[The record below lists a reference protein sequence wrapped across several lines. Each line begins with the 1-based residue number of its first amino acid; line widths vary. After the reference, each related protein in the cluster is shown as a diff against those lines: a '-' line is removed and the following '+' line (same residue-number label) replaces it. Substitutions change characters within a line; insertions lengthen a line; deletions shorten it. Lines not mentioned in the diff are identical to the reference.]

1 MKDRIM
7 ELLNTESLSASKFA
21 DIIGVQRSSM
31 SHILSG
37 RNNPSLDFIQKIMRS
52 FPNINGDWLIS
63 GSGDMTK
70 NQNSPSLFQ
79 ELIKEGKSAPYQGS
93 QAPKL
98 KKEIAEN
105 VYSKPD
111 QSPDLD
117 ATAFVSGKKIE
128 KVVVFYTD
136 KTFREYNPG

>member
-1 MKDRIM
+1 M
-7 ELLNTESLSASKFA
+7 ELLNTEGLSASKFA

-52 FPNINGDWLIS
+52 FPHVSGDWLIS
-63 GSGDMTK
+63 GSGEMTK
-70 NQNSPSLFQ
+70 NQASASLFQ
-79 ELIKEGKSAPYQGS
+79 EVINDENPTPYPSS
-93 QAPKL
+93 QPPKL
-98 KKEIAEN
+98 KKEVVEN
-105 VYSKPD
+105 TQNKPG
-111 QSPDLD
+111 QSPELD
-117 ATAFVSGKKIE
+117 MSAFVSGKKIE

>member
-7 ELLNTESLSASKFA
+7 ELLNTEGLSASKFA

-52 FPNINGDWLIS
+52 FPHVSGDWLIS
-63 GSGDMTK
+63 GSGEMTK
-70 NQNSPSLFQ
+70 NQASTSLFQ
-79 ELIKEGKSAPYQGS
+79 EAINDETAPSYSNQP
-93 QAPKL
+93 PKL
-98 KKEIAEN
+98 KKEIVDN
-105 VYSKPD
+105 KLNKPE
-111 QSPDLD
+111 QSPELD
-117 ATAFVSGKKIE
+117 MSAFVSGKRIE

-136 KTFREYNPG
+136 KTFKEYNPS